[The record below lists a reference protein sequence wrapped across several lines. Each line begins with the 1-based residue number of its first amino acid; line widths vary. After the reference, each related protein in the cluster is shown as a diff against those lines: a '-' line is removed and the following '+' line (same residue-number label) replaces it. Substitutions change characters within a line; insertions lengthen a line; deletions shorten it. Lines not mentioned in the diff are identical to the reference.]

1 MLWDRAEDAAVEAGP
16 DQSKLPHW
24 LLLAIS
30 AVFVFIA
37 GLCVPYTRAVRTDA
51 RLETTT
57 RALTLARLENALAA
71 AGLEARGE
79 RYESAR
85 QLASQFFSGLERA
98 AGDVPADIRQEVR
111 AILAYRDTTIT
122 VLSRGAATSAD
133 MLDRL
138 LAQYH
143 EVVRA
148 TEAAKSGAPQHGPSS
163 RSAQAESSGDRR

>member
-1 MLWDRAEDAAVEAGP
+1 MLWNRAKERAVGVRA
-16 DQSKLPHW
+16 DQSKLPRW
-24 LLLAIS
+24 LLLAVG
-30 AVFVFIA
+30 AVFVFIV
-37 GLCVPYTRAVRTDA
+37 GLSIPYTRAVRTDA

-57 RALTLARLENALAA
+57 RALTLDRLENTLAA
-71 AGLEARGE
+71 ASLEARE
-79 RYESAR
+79 KRYESAR

-98 AGDVPADIRQEVR
+98 AGDVPADIREQVR

-122 VLSRGAATSAD
+122 VLSRAAATSAD

-148 TEAAKSGAPQHGPSS
+148 TDAAERGALPHQPSS
-163 RSAQAESSGDRR
+163 RSAQADSSGERE